1 MIKKRRKS
9 VQKQL
14 RLTTIAMYITVMALL
29 IILDYYVFA
38 KYIEKKREIRQTD
51 FLTYY
56 TKIDS
61 SVGNAAQILTRY
73 FIQNQ
78 AFVTLSVTEDPETVF
93 NAMYDLDN
101 QMKSYIRLYD
111 NLAGIVCMYKSGVR
125 NEYVFQSDVSS
136 RDVNDILINLKR
148 NMTPLFDEGSSFI
161 LTADKQYFVRFY
173 RTKKALVAVI
183 AKIPFEESGSEKFVL
198 LHRGTVL
205 TNKELAE
212 KISLIRNVNTSPQSY
227 TVSYYNYKSYSV
239 CYKTLESAELTV
251 CSVISGYFFTELPA
265 GILLLIVITCAGF
278 VFVIE
283 SSRMLEHEIMAPL
296 SGLTASI
303 NTIRESGRL
312 NLLGGFEKYQEFY
325 DVETAFNALILQ
337 IQELKIKSYEDK
349 INKQRAQ
356 LQYLQMQ
363 LKPHFFLNC
372 LKSLNAMT
380 MEGDKE
386 EMQKYILAVSE
397 YVRYLLRSDTEKIE
411 IKEEISM
418 VRTFLNMQSIISVRK
433 VACTIHVDS
442 EIEHCLIPIMT
453 IQTFVENA
461 YKHAVLSETDDCLKI
476 QIKAVLLHSEE
487 NLLVDII
494 IRDNGNGYPEEILTA
509 LNSGSTQ
516 ETADSGSGGIG
527 IQNVKKRCG
536 IFYGNKAEFNFTN
549 LGGAYSE
556 LIIPC
561 ETAGD

>member
-1 MIKKRRKS
+1 MYKTHRKS
-9 VQKQL
+9 VQKRL
-14 RLTTIAMYITVMALL
+14 RQITLAMYITVMALL
-29 IILDYYVFA
+29 VILDYYVFL
-38 KYIEKKREIRQTD
+38 KYTERKREIRQAH
-51 FLTYY
+51 FLSYY

-61 SVGNAAQILTRY
+61 SIGNAAQILTRY

-78 AFVTLSVTEDPETVF
+78 TFVTLSVTEDPETVF

-125 NEYVFQSDVSS
+125 NDYVFQADISS
-136 RDVNDILINLKR
+136 RDVNDILGNLKKS
-148 NMTPLFDEGSSFI
+148 MTQIFDDGSSFI
-161 LTADKQYFVRFY
+161 LAADKYYFVRFY

-183 AKIPFEESGSEKFVL
+183 AKIPFEESDGGKSIL
-198 LHRGTVL
+198 LYRQTVL
-205 TNKELAE
+205 NNRELAE
-212 KISLIRNVNTSPQSY
+212 KIHLTRNVSPGKSGTAGY
-227 TVSYYNYKSYSV
+227 TYRTYSV
-239 CYKTLESAELTV
+239 YYKTIEPADLTV
-251 CSVISGYFFTELPA
+251 CSVLPCYLFTELPF
-265 GILLLIVITCAGF
+265 GILLLIAITCAGF
-278 VFVIE
+278 LFVIK
-283 SSRMLEHEIMAPL
+283 SSRMLEHDIMEPL

-303 NTIRESGRL
+303 TTIRKSGRL
-312 NLLGGFEKYQEFY
+312 NLLDGFEEYQEFY
-325 DVETAFNALILQ
+325 DVETAFNALVLE
-337 IQELKIKSYEDK
+337 IQQLKIKSYEDE

-380 MEGDKE
+380 MENDKE
-386 EMQKYILAVSE
+386 EMQQYILAVSE
-397 YVRYLLRSDTEKIE
+397 YVRYLLRSDTEKVE
-411 IKEEISM
+411 LKEEIGM

-433 VACTIHVDS
+433 VWCSIHVDS

-453 IQTFVENA
+453 IQTFVENS

-476 QIKAVLLHSEE
+476 QIKAVLLQSED
-487 NLLVDII
+487 NMLVDII
-494 IRDNGNGYPEEILTA
+494 IRDNGNGYPEEVLETV
-509 LNSGSTQ
+509 NSDGTGKK
-516 ETADSGSGGIG
+516 ADTGHTGIG

-561 ETAGD
+561 ETAGE